1 MEEQKGKRVLNI
13 ELDEDVKKVSITG
26 TNAEEKVVMRQELD
40 EDELNKVAA
49 GILYCPDKCSRL
61 LPPEYADYFA
71 GLESR

>member
-49 GILYCPDKCSRL
+49 GSYNCSRKCSHL

-71 GLESR
+71 GMKS